1 MKNDN
6 VALIQRILAGDQR
19 AFAKLVRKYQK
30 PVHALAWRRIGDF
43 HIAEEVTQDTFL
55 QVYKKL
61 GSLKDPHRF
70 EGWLYRIASRQCH
83 AWLRKKRMQ
92 TQSLEE
98 TDGDLLNQMTYS
110 EYIAEEQA
118 KAATEAQRN
127 IVHKLLARLR
137 ESERTVVTLHYFGEM
152 TCEEISRFLGISPS
166 TVKSRL
172 RRARLR
178 LKKAEPMIREALEE
192 FQIRVN
198 LTENIMQEISRIAPV
213 VPSGGKPFIPW
224 AIAASTLALVVLALG
239 VSHEYLTRFQQP
251 YNFDATSEM
260 TVELIDTPI
269 VLNLASKPDVR
280 TQIGKSTIPNSGS
293 GFTPNTNP
301 SEYVPRFLTA
311 QTQIITLNDAEPTR
325 DVLNILRTPDAEYQ
339 DYTVVEIDA
348 TTFKDG
354 GILTVDLW
362 MGRAEAAGAFILFE
376 SDSELATNGMPKAI
390 RTAASGIVPG
400 KSGKL
405 TYHFD
410 KGRRFKLGATGN
422 SFSGKGKVNSFL
434 AKISINSQTKS
445 PCIPNAKHLTPT
457 AVSYIISPCHE
468 KIKFSASVIQP
479 PYSRSRRINGEKSR
493 LKRTRTH
500 NTSSSPSS
508 EEPGDPTVAASCR
521 QCRRIS
527 RLMKCIPLR
536 RSPSLDSGPV
546 RSEALSKKM
555 ESHSRY

>member
-1 MKNDN
+1 MKNSD
-6 VALIQRILAGDQR
+6 VKLIQQSLAGDQS
-19 AFAKLVRKYQK
+19 AFAQLVKKYERS
-30 PVHALAWRRIGDF
+30 VHALAWRKIGDF

-61 GSLKDPHRF
+61 GTLKDPHRF

-98 TDGDLLNQMTYS
+98 TDPDLIEKMTYS
-110 EYIAEEQA
+110 QYIAEEQM

-152 TCEEISRFLGISPS
+152 TCEEISRFLGVSAS

-178 LKKAEPMIREALEE
+178 LKKAEPMIREALEG
-192 FQIRVN
+192 FQIRAN
-198 LTENIMQEISRIAPV
+198 LTENIMQEISRIEPV

-239 VSHEYLTRFQQP
+239 ISHQHLTRFQQP

-269 VLNLASKPDVR
+269 VLNLTSKPDVR

-293 GFTPNTNP
+293 GFTASMNQ
-301 SEYVPRFLTA
+301 SEYVPRFLSA
-311 QTQIITLNDAEPTR
+311 QAKKITLNDENPSQN
-325 DVLNILRTPDAEYQ
+325 VLSVLRTPEAEYQ

-348 TTFKDG
+348 TAFKDG
-354 GILTVDLW
+354 GVLTVDLW
-362 MGRAEAAGAFILFE
+362 IGSAAAAGAFILF
-376 SDSELATNGMPKAI
+376 DSNTELATDRMPEVI
-390 RTAASGIVPG
+390 LTAASGIVPG

-405 TYHFD
+405 THRFD
-410 KGRRFKLGATGN
+410 KGGRFKLGATGN
-422 SFSGKGKVNSFL
+422 AFSGKGKVNSFL
-434 AKISINSQTKS
+434 AKISINTK
-445 PCIPNAKHLTPT
+445 T
-457 AVSYIISPCHE
+457 
-468 KIKFSASVIQP
+468 
-479 PYSRSRRINGEKSR
+479 
-493 LKRTRTH
+493 
-500 NTSSSPSS
+500 
-508 EEPGDPTVAASCR
+508 D
-521 QCRRIS
+521 
-527 RLMKCIPLR
+527 
-536 RSPSLDSGPV
+536 D
-546 RSEALSKKM
+546 
-555 ESHSRY
+555 